1 MTTQD
6 APRRQRAYRPVI
18 RQQLVEAA
26 VQEFAARGFDG
37 ASTRAI
43 AARVGAHQP
52 QINYHFASKEALWR
66 AAAGHLF
73 GLLHAEL
80 DGVGLDLHT
89 IGSLP
94 PGELA
99 GRFGD
104 AIRRF
109 VRFAARHPELN
120 RIMVHEGCMPTD
132 RLRWLT
138 DQHIRPLHTLIAA
151 TWTRLRGAGIAAPVP
166 VEVVHHVLVGAASL
180 PYVVSAEVELLG
192 FRTPTEP
199 QWVEAHADGLVAA
212 LLPGMP

>member
-1 MTTQD
+1 MTTPVS
-6 APRRQRAYRPVI
+6 PRRRRAHRPVI

-66 AAAGHLF
+66 ASADHLF
-73 GLLHAEL
+73 GLLYAEL
-80 DGVGLDLHT
+80 DGLGLDAQS
-89 IGSLP
+89 IEALP
-94 PGELA
+94 VAELA
-99 GRFGD
+99 ERFGD

-120 RIMVHEGCMPTD
+120 RIMVYEGYMLTE

-138 DQHIRPLHTLIAA
+138 DQHIRPLHAMVTAA
-151 TWTRLRGAGIAAPVP
+151 WSRLRGADIAAPVP

-180 PYVVSAEVELLG
+180 PYAVGAEVELLG

-199 QWVEAHADGLVAA
+199 PWVEAHADGLVAT
-212 LLPGMP
+212 LLPGRH